1 MYKAWENAM
10 SEKIKV
16 THFEIEKAIERAKA
30 ARAKQL
36 RRYGIALGMFGSRL
50 RAPAIA
56 VAAILLI
63 SFGAKA
69 LLFSATTAEANS
81 APVLSASWPLP

>member
-1 MYKAWENAM
+1 M
-10 SEKIKV
+10 SEKITL

-30 ARAKQL
+30 ERAAQL
-36 RRYGIALGMFGSRL
+36 RRYGIAIGMFGSKL

-63 SFGAKA
+63 SFGAKV
-69 LLFSATTAEANS
+69 LRFSAATAEVNTV
-81 APVLSASWPLP
+81 PVLSASWPLP